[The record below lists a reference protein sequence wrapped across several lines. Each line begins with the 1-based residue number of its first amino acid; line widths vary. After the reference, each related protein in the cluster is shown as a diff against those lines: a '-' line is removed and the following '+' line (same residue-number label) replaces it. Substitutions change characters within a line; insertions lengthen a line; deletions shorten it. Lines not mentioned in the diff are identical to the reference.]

1 MTRRCNL
8 TCGYCK
14 EDDRTSDPVPY
25 DKLAVRLAKLAEL
38 RAWAVCLTGGEP
50 TMHPRLADLVAE
62 MRRLGFKRR
71 QLITNGMRLT
81 PDLIDALNRADL
93 TDMQISVDGVKPNE
107 VTVKT
112 LQPLRKKLEL
122 LAEKAKFQVVMSGV
136 IGSAPP
142 EEAIE
147 VVDFAKAHGFTPR
160 ILLLHDQN
168 GQLRLS
174 HEELIAY
181 DEARRRI
188 GDRANEAHG
197 YRGKMIES
205 GEAPF
210 KCRSG
215 SRYLYVDEFGNV
227 HWCAQ
232 TRGGFSKD
240 LLAYTYADLRE
251 QFERRKPAAR
261 SVRLAAPAPPP
272 RRMSGASSGAF
283 LRPPVRR
290 PHHKSFQK
298 FLLSRPVT
306 RKSPCLTSGP
316 TFVTLRPWKRTL
328 SASDS
333 GPTPRRAKSD
343 FLSVSVARRALLE
356 EGVLRRPL

>member
-1 MTRRCNL
+1 MALLNIFQWLRYGPWLAQVVVTRRCNL

-14 EDDRTSDPVPY
+14 EYDRTSDPVPY
-25 DKLAVRLAKLAEL
+25 DELAVRLAKLAEL

-50 TMHPRLADLVAE
+50 TMHPRLPDLVAE

-71 QLITNGMRLT
+71 MLITNCMRLT
-81 PDLIDALNRADL
+81 PDLIDALNGADL

-122 LAEKAKFQVVMSGV
+122 LAEKAKFRVVMSGV

-142 EEAIE
+142 EEVLQ

-160 ILLLHDQN
+160 ILLLHDHN

-181 DEARRRI
+181 DEAKRRI

-215 SRYLYVDEFGNV
+215 SRYLYVDEFGSV
-227 HWCAQ
+227 HWCSQ
-232 TRGGFSKD
+232 TRGVFSKD

-251 QFERRKPAAR
+251 QFDTPKTCNRHCTVGCAR
-261 SVRLAAPAPPP
+261 TASATDEWRSQRGFSDVS
-272 RRMSGASSGAF
+272 RMASSIIRA
-283 LRPPVRR
+283 
-290 PHHKSFQK
+290 
-298 FLLSRPVT
+298 SRN
-306 RKSPCLTSGP
+306 SS
-316 TFVTLRPWKRTL
+316 
-328 SASDS
+328 
-333 GPTPRRAKSD
+333 
-343 FLSVSVARRALLE
+343 E
-356 EGVLRRPL
+356 